1 MVGRYFWGT
10 NFHGG
15 QLFIGGH
22 IAIMGRSL
30 LGDTLL
36 LWADFY
42 FGALLRWAYVYW
54 VTHCYGGQIF
64 IGGLIV
70 MKGQI
75 FISGPIVMMGR
86 YFWGHIVT
94 VGSYLLRDTLL

>member
-42 FGALLRWAYVYW
+42 FR
-54 VTHCYGGQIF
+54 THCYGGRMF
-64 IGGLIV
+64 IG
-70 MKGQI
+70 
-75 FISGPIVMMGR
+75 
-86 YFWGHIVT
+86 
-94 VGSYLLRDTLL
+94 